1 MRMKNHKGFTLVE
14 IVVAMTIGMLLLL
27 AVYGVVNIAQRS
39 STAIERRVMAQQDE
53 KAALGL
59 MEMEIRMASFNPNF
73 VLDSELWLSTANCFS
88 TSSTPTYKG
97 IQEATANAITIEMDI
112 NESSSI
118 GDVENEI
125 IRYNYDTAN
134 QQITRESKRPPP
146 GSCSPG
152 GQPLLGGSV
161 ANQKTVRVINATLG
175 LPVFRYFNGSGTELL
190 PGSTLTAATM
200 PDIRRIDITLAV
212 ETEYANPTTNQP
224 SRIIYSS
231 SVIVR
236 NHAPAQ

>member
-1 MRMKNHKGFTLVE
+1 MNTNKGFTLVE
-14 IVVAMTIGMLLLL
+14 IVVAMMIGILLLM
-27 AVYGVVNIAQRS
+27 AIYGVVNIAQRS
-39 STAIERRVMAQQDE
+39 SSGIERRVMAQQDE

-59 MEMEIRMASFNPNF
+59 MEMEIRMVSFNPNF
-73 VLDSELWLSTANCFS
+73 VLDGDLWLSTANCFS
-88 TSSTPTYKG
+88 ASATPTYKG
-97 IQEATANAITIEMDI
+97 LQEATANAITIEMDI

-146 GSCSPG
+146 GSCNPG
-152 GQPLLGGSV
+152 GQPFLGGSV
-161 ANQKTVRVINATLG
+161 ANQKTVRVINNTLG
-175 LPVFRYFNGSGTELL
+175 LPVFRYWNGSGTELIPGVTL
-190 PGSTLTAATM
+190 PASTA
-200 PDIRRIDITLAV
+200 DIRRIDITLAV

-224 SRIIYSS
+224 SRMIYSS

>member
-1 MRMKNHKGFTLVE
+1 MNNNKGFTLVE
-14 IVVAMTIGMLLLL
+14 IVVAMLIGIFLLMGI
-27 AVYGVVNIAQRS
+27 YSVVNIAQRS
-39 STAIERRVMAQQDE
+39 SSGIERRVMAQQDE

-59 MEMEIRMASFNPNF
+59 MEMEIRMVSFNPNF
-73 VLDSELWLSTANCFS
+73 VIDSQLWLSTANCFS
-88 TSSTPTYKG
+88 LSATPAYKG
-97 IQEATANAITIEMDI
+97 LQEATANAITIEMDI

-125 IRYNYDTAN
+125 IRYNYDTVN

-146 GSCSPG
+146 GSCNPG
-152 GQPLLGGSV
+152 GQPFLGGSV
-161 ANQKTVRVINATLG
+161 ANQKTVRVINNTLG
-175 LPVFRYFNGSGTELL
+175 LPVFRYWNGSGTEIAAASL
-190 PGSTLTAATM
+190 PASI

-224 SRIIYSS
+224 SRMIYSS